1 MELKEKGSVGDPG
14 FESGGGGVL
23 GVSVLAEEADCNV
36 VSARFGPSWQAQP
49 WTVLFPA
56 RLGSVYFFA
65 FLTLPIRF
73 GLLVKLCCKIIYGWQ
88 FNNMNKEI

>member
-1 MELKEKGSVGDPG
+1 MRTMELKEKGSVGDPC

-36 VSARFGPSWQAQP
+36 VSARLS
-49 WTVLFPA
+49 
-56 RLGSVYFFA
+56 FFFS

-73 GLLVKLCCKIIYGWQ
+73 GLLVKLCCKIIYVG
-88 FNNMNKEI
+88 NLIT